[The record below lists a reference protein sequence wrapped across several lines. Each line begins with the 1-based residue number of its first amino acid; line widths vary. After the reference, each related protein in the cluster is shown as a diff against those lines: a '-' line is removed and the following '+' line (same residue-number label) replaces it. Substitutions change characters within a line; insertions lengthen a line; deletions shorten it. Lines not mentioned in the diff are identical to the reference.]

1 MATAAL
7 RTERLDLEP
16 VSPAHADEMVDLLAD
31 RGLYVF
37 YADEASPSLDELR
50 TRYSRWA
57 AGGSPDGRETW
68 CTWILRLRST
78 SACVGFVQA
87 TVRVEDRTA
96 ELAWVVGTAYQ
107 GRGLAREAAAAVRD
121 AVLVGTHAT
130 GADAAARVEAHIAPG
145 NTASEAVAQAIGLHP
160 TPDHDADGER
170 LWRLPE
176 PRGRGGISTSRHRA

>member
-31 RGLYVF
+31 RALYAF

-68 CTWILRLRST
+68 CTWILRLRGSGT
-78 SACVGFVQA
+78 CVGFVQA
-87 TVRVEDRTA
+87 TVRLEDRTA

-107 GRGLAREAAAAVRD
+107 GQGLAREAAAAVRD
-121 AVLVGTHAT
+121 AVLAGTHAT
-130 GADAAARVEAHIAPG
+130 GADPVAHVEAHIAPG
-145 NTASEAVAQAIGLHP
+145 NAASEAVARAAGLEP
-160 TPDHDADGER
+160 TQDHDADGER
-170 LWRLPE
+170 IWRLPASAR
-176 PRGRGGISTSRHRA
+176 PA